1 MKYRMGSMLRDLAPA
16 LACAVGALTF
26 TPAAAATIDSVRQR
40 GMLVC
45 GVSQGLFGFSERKPD
60 DTWSGFDVDICRA
73 IAVVVLSDP
82 TKVTLVP
89 LSASERFAALSGGT
103 IDVLSRN
110 STWTLEREA
119 GVRRLFARGHFHRP
133 QGVRGQRGPQGP
145 PPAAA

>member
-1 MKYRMGSMLRDLAPA
+1 MQYRIASILRDLAPA
-16 LACAVGALTF
+16 LACAIGALTL

-60 DTWSGFDVDICRA
+60 DTWTGFDVDICRA
-73 IAVVVLSDP
+73 IAAVVLSDP
-82 TKVTLVP
+82 TKVTFVP

-119 GVRRLFARGHFHRP
+119 GLGLLFMAKHSWSKGISTSHLRSSS
-133 QGVRGQRGPQGP
+133 
-145 PPAAA
+145 

>member
-1 MKYRMGSMLRDLAPA
+1 MKYRMASMLRDLAPA
-16 LACAVGALTF
+16 LAGAVAALTF

-73 IAVVVLSDP
+73 IAAVVLSAP
-82 TKVTLVP
+82 PKVAFVP
-89 LSASERFAALSGGT
+89 LPASERFTALSGGT
-103 IDVLSRN
+103 IDVLSRS

-119 GVRRLFARGHFHRP
+119 GLGLLFAG
-133 QGVRGQRGPQGP
+133 
-145 PPAAA
+145 